1 MKTLESTAERALYDE
16 QRDALAAGWSP
27 MEDRPEETLETA
39 LRALWFTAGG
49 EPRSATSAR
58 EGTLPTLSA
67 SQTARLRELVRRRGS
82 GEPLAYLTERQ
93 HFLGIDL
100 IARPQALIA
109 RRETELL
116 ASCAL
121 TRVRETCD
129 RQGSASVIDVCTG
142 SGNVA
147 IALAHH
153 EPRCMVWGSDLSAE
167 AVDLARANASFA
179 GVAGRAQFLVSDLF
193 ARFDDARHR
202 GNTDVVTCNPP
213 YIPSTRLVL
222 LASEIRDHEPSM
234 AFDGGALGIS
244 VIQQVFS
251 QAWTY
256 LRPGGWLC
264 VEVGAGQAEPLSR
277 RMGRHSEYEA
287 VDVGPDADGIGR
299 VLLARRRQPA

>member
-1 MKTLESTAERALYDE
+1 VNTLESRAERALYNE
-16 QRDALAAGWSP
+16 QRDTLAAGWSP
-27 MEDRPEETLETA
+27 MGDRPEETLEAA
-39 LRALWFTAGG
+39 LRALWFTAAG

-58 EGTLPTLSA
+58 AGALPALSD
-67 SQTARLRELVRRRGS
+67 SQTAQFRELVQRRAA

-93 HFLGIDL
+93 HFFGIDL

-116 ASCAL
+116 AACAL
-121 TRVRETCD
+121 THVREACD
-129 RQGSASVIDVCTG
+129 RQGSAFVIDVCTG

-153 EPRCMVWGSDLSAE
+153 EPRCTVWGSDLSAD

-202 GNTDVVTCNPP
+202 GNIDVVTCNPP
-213 YIPSTRLVL
+213 YIPSARVAL

-234 AFDGGALGIS
+234 AFDGGALGIN

-264 VEVGAGQAEPLSR
+264 VEVGAGQADPLSR

-287 VDVGPDADGIGR
+287 VDVCPDADGIGR